1 MARPPSGANLPL
13 RPKGDLRSLRALWPF
28 LRRYRGRLALAAV
41 FLITAS
47 ALVLVLVQGVR
58 LLIDIGFHDTS
69 GHRLNQAALAM
80 IAIVALL
87 AVSTAGRFYMV
98 SWIGERISADL
109 RAAVFDRAIGLSP
122 EFFETARTGEILT
135 RLTADTTLIQTVIG
149 SVVSQWLRSALILAG
164 GLIMLVAASAKLA
177 LIVVFLVPAVVGPLI
192 LFGRRERKLSRAAQD
207 RIADLGAYAE
217 ESFNAIRTVQ
227 AFTHEDRD
235 RGHFAGLV
243 GASLATALRRVGTRA
258 RLLLLVILLTFSA
271 ITGVLW
277 FGGHEVLAGRMSP
290 GALSAFVIYAVLVA
304 TSGATLSEL
313 WGDVQR
319 AAGAAERLVELL
331 AERPTI
337 AAPALPVVLPDPPL
351 GTLAFEN
358 VSFAYP
364 SRPERAALH
373 GLSFRVARGETL
385 ALVGPS
391 GAGKSTIFQLLMR
404 FYDPSAGVIRL
415 DGEALVNLDPTAI
428 RHRIGVV
435 SQEPV
440 LFAGSA
446 ADNIRYGKP
455 DASMDEIRAA
465 ADAALATEFIERL
478 PEGFG
483 SFLGEKGFRLS
494 GGQRQR
500 IAIARAI
507 LRDPSVLLL
516 DEATSALD
524 AESERLVQIALER
537 LAQGRTTLVIAH
549 RLATVRSAD
558 RILVI
563 DEGELVAS
571 GTHEQLVGQSGL
583 YARLAALQ
591 FKAA

>member
-1 MARPPSGANLPL
+1 MARQPSGPVLPL
-13 RPKGDLRSLRALWPF
+13 RPKGDLKSLRALWPF
-28 LRRYRGRLALAAV
+28 VRPYRARMALASLCLV
-41 FLITAS
+41 TAS

-58 LLIDIGFHDTS
+58 RLIDIGFRDTT
-69 GHRLNQAALAM
+69 GHSLNHAALAM

-87 AVSTAGRFYMV
+87 ALSTAGRFYLV
-98 SWIGERISADL
+98 SWLGERVSADL
-109 RAAVFDRAIGLSP
+109 RRAVFDRVIDLSP

-149 SVVSQWLRSALILAG
+149 SVVSLWLRSALMLAGALVMLILA
-164 GLIMLVAASAKLA
+164 SPKLA
-177 LIVVFLVPAVVGPLI
+177 LYVVLLVPAVVVPLI
-192 LFGRRERKLSRAAQD
+192 VYGRRERKLSRAAQD
-207 RIADLGAYAE
+207 RIADVGSYAE
-217 ESFNAIRTVQ
+217 ETFNAIRTVQ
-227 AFTHEDRD
+227 AFTHESRD
-235 RGHFAGLV
+235 RARFSGLIDQ
-243 GASLATALRRVGTRA
+243 SLGTALKRVGTRA
-258 RLLLLVILLTFSA
+258 RMLSLVITLTFSA

-277 FGGHEVLAGRMSP
+277 YGGREVLAGAISP
-290 GALSAFVIYAVLVA
+290 GTLSAFVIYAVIIA

-331 AERPTI
+331 AERPSI
-337 AAPALPVVLPDPPL
+337 AAPLKPVALPNPAI
-351 GTLAFEN
+351 GTIAFDH
-358 VSFAYP
+358 VSFHYP
-364 SRPERAALH
+364 SRTEYAALAD
-373 GLSFRVARGETL
+373 LSFRVAPGETL

-391 GAGKSTIFQLLMR
+391 GAGKSTIFQLLLR
-404 FYDPSAGVIRL
+404 FYDPAQGTIRL
-415 DGEALVNLDPTAI
+415 DGVPLTDLDPAVI

-446 ADNIRYGKP
+446 ADNIRYGRP
-455 DASMDEIRAA
+455 DASFDEVRAA

-478 PEGFG
+478 PDGFG
-483 SFLGEKGFRLS
+483 SFLGEKGARLS

-507 LRDPSVLLL
+507 LRDPRVLLL
-516 DEATSALD
+516 DEATSSLD

-537 LAQGRTTLVIAH
+537 LAHGRTTLVIAH
-549 RLATVRSAD
+549 RLATVRSAN

-563 DEGELVAS
+563 DRGELVGS
-571 GTHEQLVGQSGL
+571 GTHDQLVGQGGL